1 MPGPGYPPNF
11 SESELACNSGGRSAL
26 TLTAFGHL
34 AWSLQQIR
42 SAFGKPVRVN
52 SGYRSPSYNKKIGGV
67 KNSQHVQA
75 LAADLAPSSGDADDL
90 KRLTA
95 VVHELAPGKIPNGG
109 IGTYSTFVHYDMR
122 PTGPARWKG

>member
-11 SESELACNSGGRSAL
+11 SGSELACNSGEECPYPDRL
-26 TLTAFGHL
+26 RHL

-42 SAFGKPVRVN
+42 EAFGKPVRVN
-52 SGYRSPSYNKKIGGV
+52 SGYRSPSYNKKVGGV

-75 LAADLAPSSGDADDL
+75 LAADLAPSSGDAEDL

-95 VVHELAPGKIPNGG
+95 VVHELAASGKIPNGG